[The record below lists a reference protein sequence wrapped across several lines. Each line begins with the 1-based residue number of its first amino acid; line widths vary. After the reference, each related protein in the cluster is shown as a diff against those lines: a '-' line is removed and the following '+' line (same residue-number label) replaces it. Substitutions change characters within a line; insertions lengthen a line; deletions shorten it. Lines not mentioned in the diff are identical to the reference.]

1 MNGWDSISRYSRLP
15 SAMSPEKPSFIGTYG
30 HEERSVRRVNSK
42 IGLDW
47 SRLGSEVGWVG
58 GSRRT
63 DRFGAIGG
71 EPISEPGAIHPLGC

>member
-1 MNGWDSISRYSRLP
+1 MGGIRFLAIVGYLEHDHVSRGALLP
-15 SAMSPEKPSFIGTYG
+15 QYIWPGAVCLL
-30 HEERSVRRVNSK
+30 VRSK

-63 DRFGAIGG
+63 VRFVASSG
-71 EPISEPGAIHPLGC
+71 EPIGSER